1 MTEIPAPLDTET
13 LDRLRHVRAASA
25 IGLWVGTAFGLFNLG
40 LAQQYML
47 GWVELL
53 AVLVLVLPAYVLARQ
68 QRHPGLAEALM
79 LASAWVIFGALVVLG
94 GVSATGLFWVYTVP
108 FLTFFLTT
116 ARTAWA
122 SSLGFLGLVA
132 GYLLGVQVLPPGSSV
147 YRYRPE
153 VAVHF
158 VLSLAY
164 YTVVAAAFNHMRLR
178 YEAQLR
184 AQRDAMA
191 QAVHA
196 KAHFLASVS
205 HDLRQPAQAIGLY
218 AGSLALQ
225 PLPAI
230 ERGLVQG
237 IEASAQVMADM
248 LARFADY
255 ARLDAPE
262 DALPVQW
269 QTLDMRTLLAALDGH
284 FAALVRSRGL
294 RWRVRPCD
302 AQVQTDPVMLQRVL
316 MNLVSN
322 ALQFTERGG
331 VLVACRRAA
340 QPGWLRIQVRDSG
353 IGIAPAWQT
362 RVFDEFVQVDNP
374 ERDRR
379 RGSGLGL
386 SIVARLCARLGIRL
400 TLRSDLGRGST
411 FELRV
416 PLQPA
421 AAQRPVAL

>member
-1 MTEIPAPLDTET
+1 MPEINAERDTET

-25 IGLWVGTAFGLFNLG
+25 IGLWVGGAFALFNLFV
-40 LAQQYML
+40 ARQIVL

-53 AVLVLVLPAYVLARQ
+53 AVIGLVGPAYALARL
-68 QRHPGLAEALM
+68 QRRPGLAEALM
-79 LASAWVIFGALVVLG
+79 LVSSWAIFGALVVLG
-94 GVSATGLFWVYTVP
+94 GVSGTGLFWVYTVP
-108 FLTFFLTT
+108 FLAFFLSP
-116 ARTAWA
+116 ARIAWA
-122 SSLGFLGLVA
+122 SSLLFLGLIM
-132 GYLLGVQVLPPGSSV
+132 GYLLGAQALALGPPM
-147 YRYRPE
+147 YRYAPE
-153 VAVHF
+153 VALHF
-158 VLSLAY
+158 VLSLGF
-164 YTVVAAAFNHMRLR
+164 YTVVAAAFNHVRLR

-184 AQRDAMA
+184 RQRDAMA

-225 PLPAI
+225 ALPEPA
-230 ERGLVQG
+230 RDLVQG
-237 IEASAQVMADM
+237 LEASSQAMADM
-248 LARFADY
+248 LVRFADY

-262 DALPVQW
+262 DTLPLQL
-269 QTLDMRTLLAALDGH
+269 QTFDVASLLGSLDGH
-284 FAALVRSRGL
+284 FAPLARSRGL
-294 RWRVRPCD
+294 RWRVRGC
-302 AQVQTDPVMLQRVL
+302 AARVCTDPVMLQRVL

-331 VLVACRRAA
+331 VLVVCRRASPA
-340 QPGWLRIQVRDSG
+340 GWLRIQVRDSG
-353 IGIAPAWQT
+353 IGIEPAWQT

-386 SIVARLCARLGIRL
+386 SIVARLCARLGVRL
-400 TLRSDLGRGST
+400 SLRSALGRGST

-416 PLQPA
+416 PLQAPSPSGPA
-421 AAQRPVAL
+421 AT